1 MDTTT
6 QAHTAMSSTTITE
19 ASPVTVSPD
28 DQLKVRE
35 AMDEIHTAEHRA
47 RRALDTLNALASERE
62 AAQPTSPADSVHS
75 AAIRDAAQ
83 DMRYALDTMRS
94 AQQRHT
100 STLEKLEFVHD
111 ASQLPF

>member
-1 MDTTT
+1 
-6 QAHTAMSSTTITE
+6 MSTPTVTE
-19 ASPVTVSPD
+19 ANPVTVSPD

-35 AMDEIHTAEHRA
+35 AIGELDTAEHRA
-47 RRALDTLNALASERE
+47 RRALDTLSAIASERE
-62 AAQPTSPADSVHS
+62 AGQPTSPADSVHS

-83 DMRYALDTMRS
+83 DVREALDTMRS

-100 STLEKLEFVHD
+100 STLERLDFVHD